1 MVLAILSGAQHQPPD
16 LGSAQWTQ
24 RSATNAATRARLR
37 ALTPPDCQRD
47 HPRHLDAAGFF
58 ASLANRVLLYA
69 SRQSPGQV
77 SRWDHVLVPRSRILD
92 PLLGHRFGRS
102 LMAVCRRAR

>member
-1 MVLAILSGAQHQPPD
+1 
-16 LGSAQWTQ
+16 
-24 RSATNAATRARLR
+24 
-37 ALTPPDCQRD
+37 
-47 HPRHLDAAGFF
+47 
-58 ASLANRVLLYA
+58 VLLYA